1 MAVGDGTPG
10 PGRPKGSQN
19 KVTKAVKE
27 AFEAAFNDL
36 QTGEN
41 NLVAWAEANPTDFY
55 KLASKL
61 IPSEL
66 NANIS
71 GSLTGILGGM
81 GRRKS
86 DDPKVA

>member
-1 MAVGDGTPG
+1 MRVGDGTPG
-10 PGRPKGSQN
+10 PGRPKGSLN
-19 KVTKAVKE
+19 KNTKAVKD

-41 NLVAWAEANPTDFY
+41 NLKAWAEANPTDFY

-66 NANIS
+66 NATVT
-71 GSLTGILGGM
+71 GSLTGILSGM
-81 GRRKS
+81 GSRKS
-86 DDPKVA
+86 DDPSVA